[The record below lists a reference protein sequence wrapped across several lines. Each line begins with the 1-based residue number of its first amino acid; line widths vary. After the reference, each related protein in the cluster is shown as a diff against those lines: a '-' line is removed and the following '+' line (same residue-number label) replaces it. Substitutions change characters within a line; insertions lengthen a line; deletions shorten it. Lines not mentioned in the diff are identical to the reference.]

1 MAFIQGSLRGGDDI
15 RGTADDDVILA
26 FGGHNTITDT
36 GGSNRV
42 VSGLLGHD
50 EIHLGTMLDG
60 HSEWMEQVLLTGAGN
75 TLLGGDERFE
85 VIGLRGGN
93 AITLGNGT
101 NRLRLGGENNAVQVG
116 SGENDITFAGG
127 HGSVVQGSPLYANY
141 GDVTVHFSGTG
152 NSYDVLNSGSLLP
165 RTNITIAGGE
175 GDGRFNL
182 FANGSAT
189 LRTDGLHND
198 VTVGIGHF
206 DIDPGDG
213 YDTVH
218 LGATGRSGGG
228 TGTVWLHGL
237 HNTITGAGGDLTV
250 NGGDGYTSIALNGV
264 FQARIDATL
273 GGTHNTVSIASIPA
287 TGSIDTGFGDASVSL
302 YGNDATLTF
311 RGSGNVATLDNAGGG
326 TILDQSDGLRINVDG
341 QPSSFFFQETVQGF
355 GADRGAV
362 VALEDSV
369 TGYTTAQQAV
379 AALRAEGGDT
389 VLDLPDGGHLV
400 FAGLDPSALHDSNFL
415 VV

>member
-1 MAFIQGSLRGGDDI
+1 MAFIHGSLRGGDNI
-15 RGTADDDVILA
+15 QGTAGDDIILA

-50 EIHLGTMLDG
+50 EIHLGTVLDG
-60 HSEWMEQVLLTGAGN
+60 HSEWMERVLLTGAGN

-85 VIGLRGGN
+85 VTGLRGGN
-93 AITLGNGT
+93 TITLGNGT
-101 NRLRLGGENNAVQVG
+101 NHLRLGGENNAVQVG
-116 SGENDITFAGG
+116 SGENDITFSGG
-127 HGSVVQGSPLYANY
+127 HGSVAQGSPLHANY

-152 NSYDVLNSGSLLP
+152 NSYDVLNGGSLLP
-165 RTNITIAGGE
+165 RTNIVVTGGE
-175 GDGRFNL
+175 GDGRFNF
-182 FANGSAT
+182 FANGTAT

-250 NGGDGYTSIALNGV
+250 SGGDGYTSIALIGV

-273 GGTHNTVSIASIPA
+273 GGTHNTVSIASIPS

-302 YGNDATLTF
+302 YGSNATLTF

-341 QPSSFFFQETVQGF
+341 QPSSFFFHETIQNF
-355 GADRGAV
+355 GASRGGV
-362 VALEDSV
+362 IALDDAV
-369 TGYTTAQQAV
+369 TGYASAAQV
-379 AALRAEGGDT
+379 VEALHASGSDT
-389 VLDLPDGGHLV
+389 VLDLPNAGELV
-400 FAGLDPSALHDSNFL
+400 FAGLSPSALHDYNFAI
-415 VV
+415 V